1 LREYIKKY
9 IKVIRIKIVI
19 IKEVM
24 LKDNPIPRKYYLT
37 LTVFYYKKR
46 K

>member
-1 LREYIKKY
+1 MREYITEY

-24 LKDNPIPRKYYLT
+24 VKDNPIPKKYYLT
-37 LTVFYYKKR
+37 LIVFYYKKR